1 MEFKIQKL
9 NADINQIERDISA
22 LTELSNYKIYE
33 DLKSDFDDLI
43 KKLNVKKRKL
53 DKEFKV
59 VYADYLEWADFLAGV
74 SFE

>member
-9 NADINQIERDISA
+9 NADINQIEQDISA
-22 LTELSNYKIYE
+22 LTKLSNYKIYE

-59 VYADYLEWADFLAGV
+59 AYADYLE
-74 SFE
+74 